1 MTIKARLWLM
11 ASVAVIGLVSVFGT
25 GKTGIDSC
33 QVNFD
38 KVVDDRLPKLIEV
51 EKLII
56 RIVQNQRDVRE
67 YLLLTDPARR
77 DEVEKRIA
85 EARVQIKE
93 SFDYL
98 TTSIKSE
105 KGKQLLA
112 AAQNSRVP
120 VSQSSDKAIA
130 MVKAGQVDEAAKY
143 ITSIEVR
150 DFGRAYR
157 NDLEALIDFQ
167 KELAKVSSIE
177 GKENSANA
185 NMWMLIISAVAVG
198 ILIGIALMV
207 IRNVSGAITQIVGS
221 VTQVASTMK
230 FNTRLPARNDEL
242 NAVSQS
248 LNSMLASLETAV
260 ADSNKVIGAIAQ
272 GDFSQRINNAYV
284 GDLERLKQG
293 INSSAENITCV
304 MNNLQEAMQALK
316 AGQLSAHVD
325 ADAPGSYGVMLDYVK
340 TSFKEL
346 NAVVSD
352 INHIVDQMKN
362 GNFDAR
368 VNANAHGDLLI
379 MKDNFNRSMEMTA
392 QVVRSIV
399 EVVEAQ
405 ASGDLT
411 KQLPS
416 GAYHGLFQDLKN
428 AMNYSAEA
436 VKDKVIVAVNASMVV
451 NDAAAQ
457 VSQGSSDLSSRVQE
471 QAAALEQTSAT
482 MHEMTAA
489 VQANTENA
497 AKVAE
502 LAHQVQGQ
510 SKDGVAVMQQ
520 TIHAMKSIQ
529 EASSKIA
536 DIVSIIDSIAFQTN
550 LLALN
555 AAVEAARAGE
565 HGRGFAVVASEVR
578 ALAGKSADAAKDIK
592 GLIDDSVNRI
602 DVGTKLADKS
612 GEMLEQ
618 INQSV
623 AQVATMIESISS
635 ASREQTTGISQVHL
649 AIADID
655 RVTQENAALVEETT
669 AAAESLSSEANGLRD
684 SMAFFKTGAPQF
696 SNAQTHTRK
705 PAKKAALPAPKAS
718 STASASSSEWSEF

>member
-11 ASVAVIGLVSVFGT
+11 ASVAIIGLVSVFGT

-56 RIVQNQRDVRE
+56 RSVQIQRDVRE
-67 YLLLTDPARR
+67 ILLLTDEARR
-77 DEVEKRIA
+77 AEVEKRIA
-85 EARVQIKE
+85 DMRVQNKE

-98 TTSIKSE
+98 TGSVHSE

-112 AAQNSRVP
+112 SIQKSRIP
-120 VSQSSDKAIA
+120 VSQSNDKTIA

-150 DFGRAYR
+150 DLGRAYR
-157 NDLEALIDFQ
+157 NDLQAMVDFQ
-167 KELAKVSSIE
+167 KELAKVSSME
-177 GKENSANA
+177 GKENSESA
-185 NMWMLIISAVAVG
+185 NMWMLIISAVAIG

-207 IRNVSGAITQIVGS
+207 IRSVSGAITQIVS
-221 VTQVASTMK
+221 AVTQVASTMK
-230 FNTRLPARNDEL
+230 FTTRLPARNDEL

-248 LNSMLASLETAV
+248 LNNMLGSLDKAV
-260 ADSNKVIGAIAQ
+260 EDSNKVIGAIAQ
-272 GDFSQRINNAYV
+272 GDFSQRIQNTYV
-284 GDLERLKQG
+284 GDLDRLKQG
-293 INSSAENITCV
+293 INNSAENITCV
-304 MNNLQEAMQALK
+304 MKNLQDAMQALK
-316 AGQLSAHVD
+316 AGQLSAHVE
-325 ADAPGSYGVMLDYVK
+325 ADAPGSYGVMLEYVK

-352 INHIVDQMKN
+352 INTIVDQMQN

-368 VNANAHGDLLI
+368 VNANAHGDLLV
-379 MKDNFNRSMEMTA
+379 MKNNFNASMEMTA

-405 ASGDLT
+405 AQGDLT

-416 GAYHGLFQDLKN
+416 GTYHGLFHDLKN

-436 VKDKVIVAVNASMVV
+436 VKDKVIVAVNASVVV
-451 NDAAAQ
+451 NDAASQ

-497 AKVAE
+497 TKVAE

-510 SKDGVAVMQQ
+510 SKDGVQVMQQ
-520 TIHAMKSIQ
+520 TIDAMKSIQ
-529 EASSKIA
+529 DASNKIA

-578 ALAGKSADAAKDIK
+578 ALAGKSAEAAKDIK
-592 GLIDDSVNRI
+592 GLIDDSVQRI
-602 DVGTKLADKS
+602 DAGTKLADKS
-612 GEMLEQ
+612 GEMLEH

-623 AQVATMIESISS
+623 AQVATMIESISA

-684 SMAFFKTGAPQF
+684 SMAFFKTGHEVMGHANVRRPV
-696 SNAQTHTRK
+696 
-705 PAKKAALPAPKAS
+705 KKLALAAPKSSS
-718 STASASSSEWSEF
+718 STSASASSEWSEF